1 MTALAGWENF
11 YVIVGSAAGALIGL
25 QFVVVRLVA
34 DSPALRVAEGVA
46 AFATPAIVHFGVVP
60 GTPSRITY
68 LSRSVN
74 NGRLS
79 GIGKNHRNQRET
91 YFYCWCTH
99 TIKSKE

>member
-46 AFATPAIVHFGVVP
+46 AFATPASFISESCLGRRHVP
-60 GTPSRITY
+60 RTC
-68 LSRSVN
+68 
-74 NGRLS
+74 
-79 GIGKNHRNQRET
+79 QEA
-91 YFYCWCTH
+91 
-99 TIKSKE
+99 